1 MTRTAPHRLLV
12 LRQLSHARQRLDLP
26 DSTFTAEELRYL
38 RSLPAVVAVSAG
50 RIRYTEAFKRVCMR
64 QYRQGKSPARI
75 FREAGLDSALI
86 GYKRIE
92 RCIARWRNI
101 GTEETPEQ
109 LAEDEAYERDLD
121 RWRQA
126 QTHMRAGAGVGG
138 RRAAAS
144 VPPVAPGAHATS
156 GVSSVSGVPASPA
169 ASAIS
174 ASPST
179 RMVSAATTSAMGTIS
194 IPSIGVHLPIRHGT
208 SSDVLSAGA
217 GYLMGTSLPVG
228 GSSTHAVIT
237 AHRGLA
243 GASMFTRL
251 DEMAVGDRF
260 SLTVLGAT
268 MTYRVDRVTVIK
280 PEDTAILRI
289 SSTEDRVTL
298 MTCTPYGVNT
308 HRLLVSGVRVP
319 NATAEAGRGRT
330 SHAGPTTRVWC
341 WIALAAGGLV
351 IGGGIGYLV
360 WRGRRKSGS

>member
-1 MTRTAPHRLLV
+1 MIFGVV
-12 LRQLSHARQRLDLP
+12 LRPIVRAWSTGRLATIAD
-26 DSTFTAEELRYL
+26 DHER
-38 RSLPAVVAVSAG
+38 VVAAWPSAKRG
-50 RIRYTEAFKRVCMR
+50 RALAQAQAYNRWLTASGQPTLGVVQDSQAAEA
-64 QYRQGKSPARI
+64 YR
-75 FREAGLDSALI
+75 LAL
-86 GYKRIE
+86 
-92 RCIARWRNI
+92 
-101 GTEETPEQ
+101 ETP
-109 LAEDEAYERDLD
+109 D
-121 RWRQA
+121 
-126 QTHMRAGAGVGG
+126 GV
-138 RRAAAS
+138 
-144 VPPVAPGAHATS
+144 
-156 GVSSVSGVPASPA
+156 
-169 ASAIS
+169 
-174 ASPST
+174 
-179 RMVSAATTSAMGTIS
+179 MGTIS

-217 GYLMGTSLPVG
+217 GHLMGTSLPVG

-260 SLTVLGAT
+260 SLTVLGTT

-319 NATAEAGRGRT
+319 NATTEAGRGRT
-330 SHAGPTTRVWC
+330 SHAGPTMRVWC

>member
-1 MTRTAPHRLLV
+1 MIFGVV
-12 LRQLSHARQRLDLP
+12 LRPIVRAWSTGRLATIADDHERAVAAWPSAKRGRALAQAKAYNRWLTASGQP
-26 DSTFTAEELRYL
+26 TLGVAQDSQAAE
-38 RSLPAVVAVSAG
+38 A
-50 RIRYTEAFKRVCMR
+50 
-64 QYRQGKSPARI
+64 YR
-75 FREAGLDSALI
+75 LAL
-86 GYKRIE
+86 
-92 RCIARWRNI
+92 
-101 GTEETPEQ
+101 ETP
-109 LAEDEAYERDLD
+109 D
-121 RWRQA
+121 
-126 QTHMRAGAGVGG
+126 GV
-138 RRAAAS
+138 
-144 VPPVAPGAHATS
+144 
-156 GVSSVSGVPASPA
+156 
-169 ASAIS
+169 
-174 ASPST
+174 
-179 RMVSAATTSAMGTIS
+179 MGTIS

-217 GYLMGTSLPVG
+217 GHLMGTSLPVG

-260 SLTVLGAT
+260 SLTVLGTT

-341 WIALAAGGLV
+341 WIALAAGGPV
-351 IGGGIGYLV
+351 IGGGIEYLV
-360 WRGRRKSGS
+360 WRCRRKSGS

>member
-1 MTRTAPHRLLV
+1 MRGMPVKRRIIAMRIMAVTLLAAAIVLIMLPPIVRAWSTGRLATIADDHERAVAAWPSTKRDRALAQAKAYNRWLTASGQPTLGVAQDSQAAEAYRL
-12 LRQLSHARQRLDLP
+12 
-26 DSTFTAEELRYL
+26 
-38 RSLPAVVAVSAG
+38 
-50 RIRYTEAFKRVCMR
+50 
-64 QYRQGKSPARI
+64 
-75 FREAGLDSALI
+75 AL
-86 GYKRIE
+86 
-92 RCIARWRNI
+92 
-101 GTEETPEQ
+101 ETP
-109 LAEDEAYERDLD
+109 D
-121 RWRQA
+121 
-126 QTHMRAGAGVGG
+126 GV
-138 RRAAAS
+138 
-144 VPPVAPGAHATS
+144 
-156 GVSSVSGVPASPA
+156 
-169 ASAIS
+169 
-174 ASPST
+174 
-179 RMVSAATTSAMGTIS
+179 MGTIS

-217 GYLMGTSLPVG
+217 GHLMGTSLPVG

-260 SLTVLGAT
+260 SLTVLGTT

-351 IGGGIGYLV
+351 IGGRIGYLV

>member
-1 MTRTAPHRLLV
+1 MIFGVV
-12 LRQLSHARQRLDLP
+12 LRPIVRAWSTGRLATIADDHERAVAAWPSTKRDRALAQAKAYNRWLTASGQP
-26 DSTFTAEELRYL
+26 TLGVAQDSQAAE
-38 RSLPAVVAVSAG
+38 A
-50 RIRYTEAFKRVCMR
+50 
-64 QYRQGKSPARI
+64 YR
-75 FREAGLDSALI
+75 LAL
-86 GYKRIE
+86 
-92 RCIARWRNI
+92 
-101 GTEETPEQ
+101 ETP
-109 LAEDEAYERDLD
+109 D
-121 RWRQA
+121 
-126 QTHMRAGAGVGG
+126 GV
-138 RRAAAS
+138 
-144 VPPVAPGAHATS
+144 
-156 GVSSVSGVPASPA
+156 
-169 ASAIS
+169 
-174 ASPST
+174 
-179 RMVSAATTSAMGTIS
+179 MGTIS

-217 GYLMGTSLPVG
+217 GHLMGTSLPAG

-260 SLTVLGAT
+260 SLTVLGTT

-319 NATAEAGRGRT
+319 NATAEAGRERT

>member
-1 MTRTAPHRLLV
+1 MRGMPVKRRIIVMRIVAALLLAAAIGLILLPPAVRAWSTGRLAAAANDHERAVAAWPSAKRDRALAQAQSYNRWLAASGQPTLGVAPD
-12 LRQLSHARQRLDLP
+12 SHA
-26 DSTFTAEELRYL
+26 AE
-38 RSLPAVVAVSAG
+38 A
-50 RIRYTEAFKRVCMR
+50 
-64 QYRQGKSPARI
+64 YR
-75 FREAGLDSALI
+75 SAL
-86 GYKRIE
+86 
-92 RCIARWRNI
+92 A
-101 GTEETPEQ
+101 TP
-109 LAEDEAYERDLD
+109 D
-121 RWRQA
+121 
-126 QTHMRAGAGVGG
+126 GVM
-138 RRAAAS
+138 
-144 VPPVAPGAHATS
+144 
-156 GVSSVSGVPASPA
+156 GV
-169 ASAIS
+169 
-174 ASPST
+174 
-179 RMVSAATTSAMGTIS
+179 IS

-217 GYLMGTSLPVG
+217 GHLMGTSLPVG

-268 MTYRVDRVTVIK
+268 MAYRVDRVTVIK

-289 SSTEDRVTL
+289 SGTEDRVTL

-319 NATAEAGRGRT
+319 NATTEAGRGRT
-330 SHAGPTTRVWC
+330 SHAGPTMRVWC

>member
-1 MTRTAPHRLLV
+1 MRGMPVKRRIIAMRIMAVTLLAAAIVLIMLPPIVRAWSTGRLATIADDHERAVAAWPSTKRDRALAQAKAYNRWLTASGQPTLGVAQDSQAAEAYRL
-12 LRQLSHARQRLDLP
+12 
-26 DSTFTAEELRYL
+26 
-38 RSLPAVVAVSAG
+38 
-50 RIRYTEAFKRVCMR
+50 
-64 QYRQGKSPARI
+64 
-75 FREAGLDSALI
+75 AL
-86 GYKRIE
+86 
-92 RCIARWRNI
+92 
-101 GTEETPEQ
+101 ETP
-109 LAEDEAYERDLD
+109 D
-121 RWRQA
+121 
-126 QTHMRAGAGVGG
+126 GV
-138 RRAAAS
+138 
-144 VPPVAPGAHATS
+144 
-156 GVSSVSGVPASPA
+156 
-169 ASAIS
+169 
-174 ASPST
+174 
-179 RMVSAATTSAMGTIS
+179 MGTIS

-217 GYLMGTSLPVG
+217 GHLMGTSLPVG

-260 SLTVLGAT
+260 SLTVLGTT

-319 NATAEAGRGRT
+319 NATTEAGRGRT
-330 SHAGPTTRVWC
+330 SHAGPTMRVWC

>member
-1 MTRTAPHRLLV
+1 MRGMPVKRRIIAMRIMAVTLLAAAIVLIMLPPIVRAWSTGRLAAAANDHERAVAAWPSAKRDRALAQAQSYNRWLAASGQPTLGVAPD
-12 LRQLSHARQRLDLP
+12 SHA
-26 DSTFTAEELRYL
+26 AE
-38 RSLPAVVAVSAG
+38 A
-50 RIRYTEAFKRVCMR
+50 
-64 QYRQGKSPARI
+64 YR
-75 FREAGLDSALI
+75 SAL
-86 GYKRIE
+86 
-92 RCIARWRNI
+92 A
-101 GTEETPEQ
+101 TP
-109 LAEDEAYERDLD
+109 D
-121 RWRQA
+121 
-126 QTHMRAGAGVGG
+126 GVM
-138 RRAAAS
+138 
-144 VPPVAPGAHATS
+144 
-156 GVSSVSGVPASPA
+156 GV
-169 ASAIS
+169 
-174 ASPST
+174 
-179 RMVSAATTSAMGTIS
+179 IS

-217 GYLMGTSLPVG
+217 GHLMGTSLPVG

>member
-1 MTRTAPHRLLV
+1 MRGMPVKRRIIAMRIMAVTLLAAAIVLIMLPPIVRAWSTGRLATIADDHERAVAAWPSTKSERALAQAQSYNRWLAASGQPTLGVAPD
-12 LRQLSHARQRLDLP
+12 SHA
-26 DSTFTAEELRYL
+26 AE
-38 RSLPAVVAVSAG
+38 A
-50 RIRYTEAFKRVCMR
+50 
-64 QYRQGKSPARI
+64 YR
-75 FREAGLDSALI
+75 SAL
-86 GYKRIE
+86 
-92 RCIARWRNI
+92 A
-101 GTEETPEQ
+101 TP
-109 LAEDEAYERDLD
+109 D
-121 RWRQA
+121 
-126 QTHMRAGAGVGG
+126 GVM
-138 RRAAAS
+138 
-144 VPPVAPGAHATS
+144 
-156 GVSSVSGVPASPA
+156 GV
-169 ASAIS
+169 
-174 ASPST
+174 
-179 RMVSAATTSAMGTIS
+179 IS

-217 GYLMGTSLPVG
+217 GHLMGTSLPVG

>member
-1 MTRTAPHRLLV
+1 MAVTLLAAAIVLIMLPPIVRAWSTGRLATIADDHERAVAAWPSTKRDRALAQAKAYNRWLTASGQPTLGVAQDSQAAEAYRL
-12 LRQLSHARQRLDLP
+12 
-26 DSTFTAEELRYL
+26 
-38 RSLPAVVAVSAG
+38 
-50 RIRYTEAFKRVCMR
+50 
-64 QYRQGKSPARI
+64 
-75 FREAGLDSALI
+75 AL
-86 GYKRIE
+86 
-92 RCIARWRNI
+92 
-101 GTEETPEQ
+101 ETP
-109 LAEDEAYERDLD
+109 D
-121 RWRQA
+121 
-126 QTHMRAGAGVGG
+126 GV
-138 RRAAAS
+138 
-144 VPPVAPGAHATS
+144 
-156 GVSSVSGVPASPA
+156 
-169 ASAIS
+169 
-174 ASPST
+174 
-179 RMVSAATTSAMGTIS
+179 MGTIS

-217 GYLMGTSLPVG
+217 GHLMGTSLPVG

-341 WIALAAGGLV
+341 WIVLAAGGLV

>member
-1 MTRTAPHRLLV
+1 MRGMPVKRRIIAMRIMAVTLLAAAIVLIMLPPIVRAWSTGRLATIADDHERAVAAWPSTKRDRALAQAQSYNRWLAASGQPTLGVAPD
-12 LRQLSHARQRLDLP
+12 SHA
-26 DSTFTAEELRYL
+26 A
-38 RSLPAVVAVSAG
+38 AA
-50 RIRYTEAFKRVCMR
+50 
-64 QYRQGKSPARI
+64 YR
-75 FREAGLDSALI
+75 SAL
-86 GYKRIE
+86 
-92 RCIARWRNI
+92 A
-101 GTEETPEQ
+101 TP
-109 LAEDEAYERDLD
+109 D
-121 RWRQA
+121 
-126 QTHMRAGAGVGG
+126 GVM
-138 RRAAAS
+138 
-144 VPPVAPGAHATS
+144 
-156 GVSSVSGVPASPA
+156 GV
-169 ASAIS
+169 
-174 ASPST
+174 
-179 RMVSAATTSAMGTIS
+179 IS

-217 GYLMGTSLPVG
+217 GHLMGTSLPVG

>member
-1 MTRTAPHRLLV
+1 MRGMPVKRRIIAMRIMAVTLLAAAIVLIMLPPIVRAWSTGRLATIADDHERAVAAWPSTKRDRALAQAQSYNRWLAASGQPTLGVAPD
-12 LRQLSHARQRLDLP
+12 SHA
-26 DSTFTAEELRYL
+26 AE
-38 RSLPAVVAVSAG
+38 A
-50 RIRYTEAFKRVCMR
+50 
-64 QYRQGKSPARI
+64 YR
-75 FREAGLDSALI
+75 SAL
-86 GYKRIE
+86 
-92 RCIARWRNI
+92 A
-101 GTEETPEQ
+101 TP
-109 LAEDEAYERDLD
+109 DVV
-121 RWRQA
+121 
-126 QTHMRAGAGVGG
+126 MGV
-138 RRAAAS
+138 
-144 VPPVAPGAHATS
+144 
-156 GVSSVSGVPASPA
+156 
-169 ASAIS
+169 
-174 ASPST
+174 
-179 RMVSAATTSAMGTIS
+179 IS

-217 GYLMGTSLPVG
+217 GHLMGTSLPVG

>member
-1 MTRTAPHRLLV
+1 MRGMPVKRRIIAMRIMAVTLLAAAIVLIMLPPIVRAWSTGRLATIADDHERAVAAWPSTKRDRALAQAQSYNRWLAASGQPTLGVAPD
-12 LRQLSHARQRLDLP
+12 SHA
-26 DSTFTAEELRYL
+26 AE
-38 RSLPAVVAVSAG
+38 A
-50 RIRYTEAFKRVCMR
+50 
-64 QYRQGKSPARI
+64 YR
-75 FREAGLDSALI
+75 SAL
-86 GYKRIE
+86 
-92 RCIARWRNI
+92 A
-101 GTEETPEQ
+101 TP
-109 LAEDEAYERDLD
+109 D
-121 RWRQA
+121 
-126 QTHMRAGAGVGG
+126 GVM
-138 RRAAAS
+138 
-144 VPPVAPGAHATS
+144 
-156 GVSSVSGVPASPA
+156 GV
-169 ASAIS
+169 
-174 ASPST
+174 
-179 RMVSAATTSAMGTIS
+179 IS

-217 GYLMGTSLPVG
+217 GHLMGTSLPVG

>member
-1 MTRTAPHRLLV
+1 MRGMPVKRRIIVMRIVAALLLAAAIGLILLPPAVRAWSTGRLAAAANDHERAVAAWPSAKRDRALAQAQSYNRWLAASGQPTLGVAPD
-12 LRQLSHARQRLDLP
+12 SHA
-26 DSTFTAEELRYL
+26 AE
-38 RSLPAVVAVSAG
+38 A
-50 RIRYTEAFKRVCMR
+50 
-64 QYRQGKSPARI
+64 YR
-75 FREAGLDSALI
+75 SAL
-86 GYKRIE
+86 
-92 RCIARWRNI
+92 A
-101 GTEETPEQ
+101 TP
-109 LAEDEAYERDLD
+109 D
-121 RWRQA
+121 
-126 QTHMRAGAGVGG
+126 GVM
-138 RRAAAS
+138 
-144 VPPVAPGAHATS
+144 
-156 GVSSVSGVPASPA
+156 GV
-169 ASAIS
+169 
-174 ASPST
+174 
-179 RMVSAATTSAMGTIS
+179 IS

-217 GYLMGTSLPVG
+217 GHLMGTSLPVG
-228 GSSTHAVIT
+228 GTSTHAVIT

-260 SLTVLGAT
+260 SLTVLGTT

-341 WIALAAGGLV
+341 WIALAAVGLV